1 VKAVRRRYL
10 PGAADLERFI
20 SEQNIARYRKLLG
33 PEMDES
39 QRSTIFQLLES
50 EFETLFA
57 QKISRTGIEDKCSLV
72 S

>member
-1 VKAVRRRYL
+1 VKPVRRRYSTR
-10 PGAADLERFI
+10 AADLERFI

-39 QRSTIFQLLES
+39 QRSTILQLLES

-57 QKISRTGIEDKCSLV
+57 QEI
-72 S
+72 